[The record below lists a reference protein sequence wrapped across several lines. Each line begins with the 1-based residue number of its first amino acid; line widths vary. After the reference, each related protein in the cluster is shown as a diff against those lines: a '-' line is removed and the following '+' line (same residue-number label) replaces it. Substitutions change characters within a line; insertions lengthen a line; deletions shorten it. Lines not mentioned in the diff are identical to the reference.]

1 MALHFQAL
9 EGSSYDPASG
19 ISIPEPRILP
29 VELPDGTQGT
39 EYQFG
44 LYQNGERI
52 GELGFSGPDEI
63 IESDGWRE
71 HVFFFDLGHDWLI
84 EDLLALKR
92 KIANSDED
100 YLFLLQISLGLVLA
114 YAGQTRNKENL
125 RYVAVT
131 TAEALAICGVLIPDE
146 SPVTDDGALL
156 LAEVSI
162 PAHRA

>member
-1 MALHFQAL
+1 MALHIQAR

-84 EDLLALKR
+84 EDLRALKR
-92 KIANSDED
+92 KIANSDGD
-100 YLFLLQISLGLVLA
+100 YSYLQQFSLEGWCSRTPGRQRTKRT
-114 YAGQTRNKENL
+114 YAMSSPLHQR
-125 RYVAVT
+125 RWRA
-131 TAEALAICGVLIPDE
+131 AEW
-146 SPVTDDGALL
+146 
-156 LAEVSI
+156 
-162 PAHRA
+162 